1 MRVPLVVALL
11 YLQFLLD
18 ESGTVLLELMA
29 MEEKVPN
36 LDDTS
41 LYQVLRRN

>member
-1 MRVPLVVALL
+1 MRGPLVVTLL

-18 ESGTVLLELMA
+18 SIA